1 MDVYADLKQGER
13 GAWLSIIAYV
23 FCSLLKIG
31 VALYTGSEALMADGL
46 NNSTDVVASIAVLI
60 GLRISRKPP
69 DQDHPYG
76 HFRAETIAALIASFI
91 MLFVAIEVLTSA
103 IPSLFNPS
111 PTAPGMLAGYT
122 ALFTSLIMFGVYRYN
137 YQLAK
142 RTNSQGLLAAAA
154 DNRAD
159 ALVSIG
165 TFVGVAGAQFQL
177 LWLDPLAALIVG
189 LIILKT
195 AWGIFRDTTHR
206 LTDGFDQSKL
216 TILRETIARIPGVT
230 EIGDIKARYHGN
242 SVLVD
247 VVIHVNPGL
256 SVAESHHIS
265 DLIEDQMSKEH
276 NIHSVHVHIE
286 PEREQIKKGGKK
298 NEVR

>member
-1 MDVYADLKQGER
+1 MDVYADIKQGER

-23 FCSLLKIG
+23 FCSVLKIG
-31 VALYTGSEALMADGL
+31 IAIYTGSEALMADGL
-46 NNSTDVVASIAVLI
+46 NNSTDVIASVAVLI

-69 DQDHPYG
+69 DKDHPYG

-91 MLFVAIEVLTSA
+91 MLFVAIEVLTNA
-103 IPSLFNPS
+103 VPALFHPNPE
-111 PTAPGMLAGYT
+111 APGMLAGYT
-122 ALFTSLIMFGVYRYN
+122 ALVTSAIMFAVYRYN

-142 RTNSQGLLAAAA
+142 RTNSQAMLAAAA
-154 DNRAD
+154 DNRSD

-165 TFVGVAGAQFQL
+165 TFVGVVGSQFDL
-177 LWLDPLAALIVG
+177 LWLDPLAAVIVG

-195 AWGIFRDTTHR
+195 AWDIFRETTHR

-216 TILRETIARIPGVT
+216 EDLRKTIAKIPGVT

-247 VVIHVNPGL
+247 VVIHVNAGL
-256 SVAESHHIS
+256 SVAESHSIS
-265 DLIEDQMSKEH
+265 DLIEDRMSKEH

-286 PEREQIKKGGKK
+286 PERENREEAK
-298 NEVR
+298 EVR